1 MVTQRRQY
9 RLLLDMPQACRCRL
23 LLDVDSADFAAAAP
37 LEPATWR
44 GWQATAAER
53 GRAALLT
60 SWHPRATEARSMLS
74 RAARS
79 QVFAS

>member
-1 MVTQRRQY
+1 MSQLRSY
-9 RLLLDMPQACRCRL
+9 RLLQDIAQPCLCRL

-60 SWHPRATEARSMLS
+60 SWHPRATEARSVL
-74 RAARS
+74 ARGAHS
-79 QVFAS
+79 QVLSP